1 MTRTHTPPRRNAD
14 GSETYRVQRACN
26 GCGRDIGDATANE
39 LDAAIDGATLP
50 DVRDECGC
58 SNPVVQAIA
67 KAMCDVDHDWDF
79 PCRNCIAAA
88 VPLVAEAR
96 QQALRD
102 VAVLF
107 ARNRD
112 VWIDTRRSHPEQ
124 WDEYAEYA
132 YAEGARVLAA
142 WADDPSRM
150 DGPLSVALVLGAA
163 AAVGRRAEEEGGD
176 GR

>member
-14 GSETYRVQRACN
+14 GSETYTVQRACN
-26 GCGRDIGDATANE
+26 GCGRGIGDVTANE

-67 KAMCDVDHDWDF
+67 KAMCNVDHDWDF
-79 PCRNCIAAA
+79 PCRNCTAAA

-96 QQALRD
+96 QQALHD

-150 DGPLSVALVLGAA
+150 DGPLKAARTAAGAS
-163 AAVGRRAEEEGGD
+163 
-176 GR
+176 

>member
-14 GSETYRVQRACN
+14 GSETYTVQRACN
-26 GCGRDIGDATANE
+26 GCGRGIGDVTANE

-67 KAMCDVDHDWDF
+67 KAMC
-79 PCRNCIAAA
+79 
-88 VPLVAEAR
+88 AR
-96 QQALRD
+96 QQALHD

-150 DGPLSVALVLGAA
+150 DGPLKAARTAAGAS
-163 AAVGRRAEEEGGD
+163 
-176 GR
+176 